1 VKWTSLYTYAKSKH
15 HGKSRQISYTQYLV
29 ESSPYCWNWSP
40 PVAPTDNWSLD
51 LAPWSGAQPKT
62 RLVGPRR
69 ATNKEEVGTD
79 CSRHEVRL
87 PPLFPTSK
95 TLTRSEREAAAAG
108 SATTP
113 SPERRHHHVVS
124 ARRCPSA
131 DPHRRTR
138 GGSWRK
144 KVTFRFTPSRS

>member
-1 VKWTSLYTYAKSKH
+1 M
-15 HGKSRQISYTQYLV
+15 
-29 ESSPYCWNWSP
+29 
-40 PVAPTDNWSLD
+40 
-51 LAPWSGAQPKT
+51 AQDT
-62 RLVGPRR
+62 RFAA
-69 ATNKEEVGTD
+69 ATVP
-79 CSRHEVRL
+79 HL
-87 PPLFPTSK
+87 K
-95 TLTRSEREAAAAG
+95 TLTRSERGAAAAG

-144 KVTFRFTPSRS
+144 KVTFRSTPSRSYFYQWHQEPI